1 MIEVDKLIQ
10 PISSQSPSGESLRY
24 SMVYDSIK
32 AARREDDANAPQGIW
47 QTKLKKADWQTV
59 KTICL
64 ETLESRSKDL
74 QVGAW
79 LLEACI
85 HLDGF
90 NGLADGLH
98 VLTVLCETF
107 WDTLYPPLDPD
118 DPDYRFGPIAWI
130 DEKLTLTL
138 KLVPITSPHT
148 GDAPSYTWA
157 DWEAAMHQSK
167 HPVKEKTPS
176 KKAVGDNRTLQT
188 KFMSS
193 SSLTLNE
200 FYIDLKQQLQ
210 HALLELERL
219 SRLLVDFDQNQEGAL
234 HHMRDL
240 LLSIEHFVDDLLA
253 GRNVDEFEPP
263 TESKHEMPSP
273 RKPEPEMA
281 ANEPRDYQF
290 INGPVRS
297 RAQAY
302 QMLAEAADYLMK
314 TEPHSPTPYLVR
326 RAVAW
331 GGMTLG
337 ELLQQ
342 ILRNPGELG
351 EMYRLLGLDEIPQQ
365 KGKKE

>member
-1 MIEVDKLIQ
+1 
-10 PISSQSPSGESLRY
+10 
-24 SMVYDSIK
+24 
-32 AARREDDANAPQGIW
+32 
-47 QTKLKKADWQTV
+47 
-59 KTICL
+59 
-64 ETLESRSKDL
+64 
-74 QVGAW
+74 
-79 LLEACI
+79 
-85 HLDGF
+85 
-90 NGLADGLH
+90 
-98 VLTVLCETF
+98 
-107 WDTLYPPLDPD
+107 
-118 DPDYRFGPIAWI
+118 
-130 DEKLTLTL
+130 
-138 KLVPITSPHT
+138 
-148 GDAPSYTWA
+148 
-157 DWEAAMHQSK
+157 MHQSK

-281 ANEPRDYQF
+281 ANESRDYQF